1 MLLRE
6 LYRSPLTHQPC
17 VGVYG
22 QVLACALCKCYGCAG
37 VHGCLGAHTCVCV
50 FKVED
55 REAVRR
61 EGLRGEGLQQR
72 WVCSEEVGL
81 NST

>member
-1 MLLRE
+1 M
-6 LYRSPLTHQPC
+6 
-17 VGVYG
+17 
-22 QVLACALCKCYGCAG
+22 
-37 VHGCLGAHTCVCV
+37 GAHTCVCV